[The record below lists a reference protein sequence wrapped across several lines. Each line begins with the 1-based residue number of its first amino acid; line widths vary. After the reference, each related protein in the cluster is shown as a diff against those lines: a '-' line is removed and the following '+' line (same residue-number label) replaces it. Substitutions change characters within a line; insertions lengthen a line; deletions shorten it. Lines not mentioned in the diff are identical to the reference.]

1 MSAAV
6 AAAPTRRSGPPAT
19 LRIEGHSPATL
30 RALDSSRERRA
41 ALEQELDRV
50 NGALLAEQAVHGKQL
65 NWLMLSQA
73 LLVNAYLV
81 VLVLGWSEPLPA
93 KRWLLAG
100 LAAFGAAVA
109 VLSYLLLRG
118 GREATQTLRQRRRD
132 LEFTLYQHFQRP
144 PVFVSAGLFSRGT
157 VAIALRLLPMTF
169 IGGWIAITLYTLGAP
184 ALESA
189 RLEARAVPAS
199 TDGMRESRLQR
210 AAAKG
215 STVPATSKAA
225 TLPAVAEPA
234 AAPAESSVERE
245 STEQRAAKF

>member
-6 AAAPTRRSGPPAT
+6 ATDPTRRSSPPAT
-19 LRIEGHSPATL
+19 LRIEGHSPAAL

-50 NGALLAEQAVHGKQL
+50 NGALHADQAVHGKQL

-81 VLVLGWSEPLPA
+81 VLVLGWNEPLPG

-118 GREATQTLRQRRRD
+118 GRESTQTLRQRRKD
-132 LEFTLYQHFQRP
+132 LEFTLHQHYQRA
-144 PVFVSAGLFSRGT
+144 PVFVSAGLFSRET
-157 VAIALRLLPMTF
+157 VAVALRLLPMTF

-184 ALESA
+184 ALQSA
-189 RLEARAVPAS
+189 QIEARGEPAAAGS
-199 TDGMRESRLQR
+199 VRESRLQR
-210 AAAKG
+210 AA
-215 STVPATSKAA
+215 TKAVA
-225 TLPAVAEPA
+225 VPAVAAPA
-234 AAPAESSVERE
+234 AVPVETSRE
-245 STEQRAAKF
+245 HITDEQRAPKF